1 MAAYEKRNL
10 REVENMALAFGLE
23 GMDSRFPKRELGSE
37 LGAVSL
43 HRLDPGVRQPFGHR
57 HERQEEHYVVVDG
70 SGRINVGGEVVEL
83 APWDVIRVPAGRDA
97 RVRGRAGRARVPR
110 VRRAARRVADGADRT
125 RLVGLEKDVEH
136 EPVLDLAHHL
146 EAALLE
152 HA

>member
-1 MAAYEKRNL
+1 VAAYEKRNL

-57 HERQEEHYVVVDG
+57 HERQEEHYVVVEG

-83 APWDVIRVPAGRDA
+83 APWDVIRVPPDEMRAFEAGPD
-97 RVRGRAGRARVPR
+97 
-110 VRRAARRVADGADRT
+110 
-125 RLVGLEKDVEH
+125 GLEF
-136 EPVLDLAHHL
+136 LAFGAPL
-146 EAALLE
+146 GESQTALTE
-152 HA
+152 QGWWG